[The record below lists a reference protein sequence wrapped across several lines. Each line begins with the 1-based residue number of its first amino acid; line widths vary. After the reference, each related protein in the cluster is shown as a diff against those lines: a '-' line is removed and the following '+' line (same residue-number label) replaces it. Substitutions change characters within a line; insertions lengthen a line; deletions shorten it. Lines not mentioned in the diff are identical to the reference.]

1 MEPKGNSMN
10 IDDKNPQLNL
20 EQSAVSLLD
29 NKAKLSLY
37 KKSSETGIPINVLEE
52 VFMRGF
58 SSWDGDFG
66 RSPVQLGFNR
76 VNSFVAGGYAARLD
90 EDLREAS
97 ADLAGQMA
105 DEKRKQKKEYQVPK
119 KSDFRL
125 SNFDW
130 VNREVHSAHKHD
142 KLPELMSNIK
152 DVHLKHIHKKN
163 YLYKHD
169 ENLQKAVAHHSHEE
183 MKNRNLLED
192 LKKACWKGY
201 EAVGMKEKNG
211 KKVPNCVPVKEGI
224 VDNPMQKPE
233 LTKKISK
240 GLGDINNRG
249 IGQAIARGFGKNA
262 PQPIQNMKNPMKK
275 ESVEEATYQG
285 REVKLNTPMAG
296 DVKKSKVFV
305 KDPST
310 GNIKKVNF
318 GDKNMS
324 IKKDQPNRK
333 KSYCARS
340 GGQGNLS
347 NKTSANYWSRKAWN
361 CSEENIEENKLL
373 SRKTPSDTQIS
384 KKFHVPVSKVDK
396 SIDQGT
402 KVEKE
407 HTKSNKLAKEI
418 AKDHLGERPDYYKRL
433 AKMEKMPIM
442 KEEEYPTTK
451 TKLLDGTKA
460 RTDWLKA
467 STPGQSSITKTIK
480 KVVKESLVDGDH
492 NV

>member
-90 EDLREAS
+90 EDL
-97 ADLAGQMA
+97 
-105 DEKRKQKKEYQVPK
+105 
-119 KSDFRL
+119 
-125 SNFDW
+125 
-130 VNREVHSAHKHD
+130 
-142 KLPELMSNIK
+142 
-152 DVHLKHIHKKN
+152 
-163 YLYKHD
+163 
-169 ENLQKAVAHHSHEE
+169 
-183 MKNRNLLED
+183 
-192 LKKACWKGY
+192 KKACWKGY

-224 VDNPMQKPE
+224 VDNPMQKPK
-233 LTKKISK
+233 LTNKISK

-275 ESVEEATYQG
+275 ESVE
-285 REVKLNTPMAG
+285 
-296 DVKKSKVFV
+296 
-305 KDPST
+305 
-310 GNIKKVNF
+310 
-318 GDKNMS
+318 
-324 IKKDQPNRK
+324 
-333 KSYCARS
+333 
-340 GGQGNLS
+340 
-347 NKTSANYWSRKAWN
+347 
-361 CSEENIEENKLL
+361 IEENKLL
-373 SRKTPSDTQIS
+373 SQKTPSDTQIS

-467 STPGQSSITKTIK
+467 STPGQGSVTKTIK

>member
-90 EDLREAS
+90 EDL
-97 ADLAGQMA
+97 
-105 DEKRKQKKEYQVPK
+105 
-119 KSDFRL
+119 
-125 SNFDW
+125 
-130 VNREVHSAHKHD
+130 
-142 KLPELMSNIK
+142 
-152 DVHLKHIHKKN
+152 
-163 YLYKHD
+163 
-169 ENLQKAVAHHSHEE
+169 
-183 MKNRNLLED
+183 
-192 LKKACWKGY
+192 KKACWKGY

-224 VDNPMQKPE
+224 VDNPMQKPK
-233 LTKKISK
+233 LTNKISK

-262 PQPIQNMKNPMKK
+262 PQPIQNMKNPMKE

-373 SRKTPSDTQIS
+373 SQKTPSDTQIS

-467 STPGQSSITKTIK
+467 STPGQSSVTKTIK